1 MLLLPGGL
9 VSRCTRRSLDSG
21 YKAHQHA
28 VSLLAARL
36 HSTPS
41 TRASTMALEVL
52 PLPLPSSIDKEKF
65 NKNLGSEVRGV
76 DLGKLS
82 EGEFKE
88 IEQLLYRVG
97 GRYHS
102 P

>member
-9 VSRCTRRSLDSG
+9 VSRCTRRSLDSR
-21 YKAHQHA
+21 YKAHQYA
-28 VSLLAARL
+28 VSLLATRL

-65 NKNLGSEVRGV
+65 NKDFGREVRGV
-76 DLGKLS
+76 DPGNLS
-82 EGEFKE
+82 DDLFKE
-88 IEQLLYRVG
+88 VSDALYKV
-97 GRYHS
+97 
-102 P
+102 